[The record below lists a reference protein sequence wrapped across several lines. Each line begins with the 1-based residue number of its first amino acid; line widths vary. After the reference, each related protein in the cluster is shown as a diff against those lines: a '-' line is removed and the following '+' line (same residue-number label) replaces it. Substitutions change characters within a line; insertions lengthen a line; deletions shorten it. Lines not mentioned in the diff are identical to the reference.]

1 MSGRTDASGSRSYR
15 ETAIVLRTYKL
26 GEADRII
33 VMMTEGHGKVR
44 AVAKGVR
51 KTRSKFGSRLE
62 PASHVTVQLYAGKG
76 DLDTVTQADSFEN
89 LMALREDLDKLT
101 IAASMLEAVEYI
113 TPDREPNAGIYKMLA
128 GALRTLAADNPP
140 LVQAGFFL
148 KLLAHEGFQPSLN
161 VCVGCR
167 GEQNFV
173 TWDFDDGGVRCED
186 CRRGRPVSADALDMM
201 RLILGGHL
209 HVALQLPSSPAA
221 TETTALAISAVEH
234 HVERGLRSVGVMD
247 R

>member
-1 MSGRTDASGSRSYR
+1 MNARTDASGSRSFR

-33 VMMTEGHGKVR
+33 VMMTESHGKVR

-51 KTRSKFGSRLE
+51 KTKSKFGSRLE
-62 PASHVTVQLYAGKG
+62 PTSHVTVQLYAGKG

-89 LMALREDLDKLT
+89 LAAIRDDLDKLT

-113 TPDREPNAGIYKMLA
+113 TPDREPNPGIYKMLA
-128 GALRTLAADNPP
+128 GALRTVAADNPP

-161 VCVGCR
+161 ACVNCGA
-167 GEQNFV
+167 EDNLV
-173 TWDFDDGGVRCED
+173 TLDYNDGGVRCDD
-186 CRRGRPVSADALDMM
+186 CRRGRPISADALDMM
-201 RLILGGHL
+201 RLMLGGHL

-221 TETTALAISAVEH
+221 TEATALAISAVEH
-234 HVERGLRSVGVMD
+234 HVERGLRSVAVLD